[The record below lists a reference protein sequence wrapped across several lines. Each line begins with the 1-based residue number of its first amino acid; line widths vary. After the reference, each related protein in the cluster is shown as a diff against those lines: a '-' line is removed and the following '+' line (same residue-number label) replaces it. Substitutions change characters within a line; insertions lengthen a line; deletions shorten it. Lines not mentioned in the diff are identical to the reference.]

1 MVIKVTTQVIDNRQ
15 DPFPRTAE
23 FVYSKF
29 KWRDTY
35 YVLGTD
41 ELPANAMA
49 RVQCELNKVNM
60 VDNPA
65 YLEYVTDWE
74 LVPGTPLQSWLK
86 PAREAGRVF
95 TIEGAADEAVSGP
108 EGAAD
113 PVDQLMTNIYGTT
126 GFITSA

>member
-23 FVYSKF
+23 FVYWKF
-29 KWRDTY
+29 KWGDTY
-35 YVLGTD
+35 YVVGTD
-41 ELPANAMA
+41 SRPANAMA
-49 RVQCELNKVNM
+49 RVQWELNKVNM

-74 LVPGTPLQSWLK
+74 IVPGALPVG
-86 PAREAGRVF
+86 ADAGKVF

-113 PVDQLMTNIYGTT
+113 PVEYLIANAYGTT